1 MLKEYLSRSLPDHH
15 FEFHWSFF
23 QLRGTVSTL
32 EQVLE
37 LSHMEIAHFSTKKV
51 EDSQREQARMRDID
65 KMLLAAKKKCEAEE
79 VRYK

>member
-1 MLKEYLSRSLPDHH
+1 M
-15 FEFHWSFF
+15 
-23 QLRGTVSTL
+23 STL
-32 EQVLE
+32 EHVLE